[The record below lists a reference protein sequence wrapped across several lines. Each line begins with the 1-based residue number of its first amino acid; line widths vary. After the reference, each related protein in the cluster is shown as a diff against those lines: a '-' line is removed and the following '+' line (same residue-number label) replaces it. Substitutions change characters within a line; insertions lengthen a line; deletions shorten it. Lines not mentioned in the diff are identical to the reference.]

1 MKYCLIISDLSYLE
15 PINESE
21 ITVVVGGGNVY
32 ADTFATT
39 AAGRGYAIAVAGGL
53 AIGNQTYTN
62 TVTNTTVKDLGNLE
76 YSRAYATGT
85 AYANT
90 GNQTASSTIRSTS
103 ISFFGR

>member
-21 ITVVVGGGNVY
+21 STVVVGGGNVY

-39 AAGRGYAIAVAGGL
+39 TAGPGYAVAVAGGV

-62 TVTNTTVKDLGNLE
+62 TVTNTTVKDFGSLE
-76 YSRAYATGT
+76 YSRANATAT
-85 AYANT
+85 AYART

>member
-21 ITVVVGGGNVY
+21 STVVQGGSNVY

-39 AAGRGYAIAVAGGL
+39 TAEPGYAIAVAGGL
-53 AIGNQTYTN
+53 AIGNETYTN
-62 TVTNTTVKDLGNLE
+62 AVTNTTVKDLGSLE
-76 YSRAYATGT
+76 YSRANSTAR
-85 AYANT
+85 AYART
-90 GNQTASSTIRSTS
+90 GNQSASSTIRSTS

>member
-1 MKYCLIISDLSYLE
+1 MKKVLIISDLTYLE

-21 ITVVVGGGNVY
+21 STVVVGGGNVY

-39 AAGRGYAIAVAGGL
+39 TAEPGYAIAVAG
-53 AIGNQTYTN
+53 AVATGNDTYTN
-62 TVTNTTVKDLGNLE
+62 TAANTTVKDLGSLE
-76 YSRAYATGT
+76 YSRAKATGT
-85 AYANT
+85 AYAKT

>member
-1 MKYCLIISDLSYLE
+1 MKYCLIISDFSYLN

-21 ITVVVGGGNVY
+21 STVIVGGGNVY
-32 ADTFATT
+32 ADTFSTT
-39 AAGRGYAIAVAGGL
+39 KAEPGYAIAVAGGF

-62 TVTNTTVKDLGNLE
+62 AVTNTTVKDLGCLE

-85 AYANT
+85 AYAKT